1 MVALK
6 ICEAITLGS
15 HVDFFINLV
24 RNLACA
30 VFGVRAIQS
39 MKLSHGSS
47 EVKAAVDTLI
57 IKQQELDKQRREV
70 HALFFAKG
78 ISADN
83 AECVTEATA
92 RSSPSA
98 SFVLFGHSSQLQGCL
113 LLAW

>member
-1 MVALK
+1 MFLFKSELELLRHENGLLNGHVGIGFASLEEK
-6 ICEAITLGS
+6 MNFRWNFKVRVKLLELYRIGQAAPGS
-15 HVDFFINLV
+15 
-24 RNLACA
+24 ACP
-30 VFGVRAIQS
+30 F
-39 MKLSHGSS
+39 
-47 EVKAAVDTLI
+47 
-57 IKQQELDKQRREV
+57 
-70 HALFFAKG
+70 FFAKG

>member
-1 MVALK
+1 MQ
-6 ICEAITLGS
+6 
-15 HVDFFINLV
+15 
-24 RNLACA
+24 RN
-30 VFGVRAIQS
+30 FGK
-39 MKLSHGSS
+39 MKLDMSSSKLESLGFVGS
-47 EVKAAVDTLI
+47 AVDTLI

>member
-1 MVALK
+1 MFLFK
-6 ICEAITLGS
+6 
-15 HVDFFINLV
+15 
-24 RNLACA
+24 
-30 VFGVRAIQS
+30 
-39 MKLSHGSS
+39 S
-47 EVKAAVDTLI
+47 EL
-57 IKQQELDKQRREV
+57 ELLRHENGLLNGYV
-70 HALFFAKG
+70 GIGFASLEEKMNFRWNFKG